1 MSENSG
7 VRWHWFHCTRNIGPY
22 QLISLGPFC
31 CLQIPVRFPVFK
43 FNLPPVLV
51 DMNKDG
57 VKDILM
63 SGFDGTMILFD
74 GETLDVMY
82 VTVEPV

>member
-1 MSENSG
+1 M
-7 VRWHWFHCTRNIGPY
+7 V
-22 QLISLGPFC
+22 
-31 CLQIPVRFPVFK
+31 
-43 FNLPPVLV
+43 PPVLV

-74 GETLDVMY
+74 GETLDVMWKVKFENRESY
-82 VTVEPV
+82 RCEKLTDGRTTDAYP